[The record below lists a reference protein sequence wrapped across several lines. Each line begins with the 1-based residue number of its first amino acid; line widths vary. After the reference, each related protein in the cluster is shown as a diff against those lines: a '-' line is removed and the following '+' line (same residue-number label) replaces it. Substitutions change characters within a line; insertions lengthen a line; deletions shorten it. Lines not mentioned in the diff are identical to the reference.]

1 MAEEFFCVDRKNE
14 IIGQDPA
21 RSDARIA
28 FGNGFSSDFLVFVH
42 FERFKA
48 FLATG
53 CFSRPLHPLTC
64 LSAAVRYE
72 GLVIGGVFVLGVRG
86 YWASGFCG

>member
-1 MAEEFFCVDRKNE
+1 MPEEFFCVDRIDE
-14 IIGQDPA
+14 IIRQDPA
-21 RSDARIA
+21 RSNARIA
-28 FGNGFSSDFLVFVH
+28 FGNVFSSLFLVFVH

-53 CFSRPLHPLTC
+53 CFSRPLHPPTC

-72 GLVIGGVFVLGVRG
+72 GWLAAAFL
-86 YWASGFCG
+86 F